1 MKKTTAMVAGAALV
15 LLAGLGIASD
25 AQAMQKKNRKS
36 STVTIVNRADWDIYE
51 LYLSPVG
58 DDEWGPDQLG
68 EDVIG
73 KGDSFELHSIPCD
86 DYDVMIVDEDGD
98 ECIIEEVDL
107 CMDDEE
113 WVIKNKDLLACQG
126 Y

>member
-1 MKKTTAMVAGAALV
+1 MKKVAAIAAGAAFV

-25 AQAMQKKNRKS
+25 AQAMQKKKS
-36 STVTIVNRADWDIYE
+36 SRVTITNRADWDIYQ
-51 LYLSPVG
+51 LFLSPTG

-68 EDVIG
+68 DEVIG

-86 DYDVMIVDEDGD
+86 EYDVMIVDEDGD
-98 ECIIEEVDL
+98 ECVIEEVDL
-107 CMDDEE
+107 CADNEE
-113 WVIKNKDLLACQG
+113 WVIRNKDLLACQG